1 MFNGYWDDSLKG
13 IPNTSNSSDI
23 RSLKT
28 TVIWKSDEDPKC
40 DQRD

>member
-1 MFNGYWDDSLKG
+1 MFNGYCDYSLKG
-13 IPNTSNSSDI
+13 IPNTSIDI

-28 TVIWKSDEDPKC
+28 TVIWKSDEDPRC

>member
-1 MFNGYWDDSLKG
+1 MFNGYWDDSWKG
-13 IPNTSNSSDI
+13 IPNTRIDI

-28 TVIWKSDEDPKC
+28 TVIWKSDEDPRC